1 MSETWE
7 SMLAR
12 DATEVLTEWFRRTG
26 TAEDPTAE
34 STRIDWLTADTF
46 RLEDE
51 YGVQLPGTAPR
62 YRVTVIVEP
71 AETWRQGTWG
81 EVEELA
87 ALAEATSDQRPLRVR
102 LGEAEAT
109 VVSAVLQ
116 RWHVDPRSPDRYPRP
131 LEHDVVAVKLAER
144 GDTLFRFPPHG
155 VVFIHGDAPVGPALA
170 AMVHGGLRPEVVE

>member
-1 MSETWE
+1 MSESWE

-12 DATEVLTEWFRRTG
+12 DARETITEWMSRTG
-26 TAEDPTAE
+26 TAEDPTLE
-34 STRIDWLTADTF
+34 STRVNWLTADTF

-51 YGVQLPGTAPR
+51 YGTQLAGTAAS

-81 EVEELA
+81 DVAELCRRYPNA
-87 ALAEATSDQRPLRVR
+87 QPRVA

-116 RWHVDPRSPDRYPRP
+116 RWHVDPRSPERYPRP
-131 LEHDVVAVKLAER
+131 LEHDVVAVHLAER
-144 GDTLFRFPPHG
+144 GDTLFHFPPHG
-155 VVFIHGDAPVGPALA
+155 VVMIQEGGPVAPALA
-170 AMVHGGLRPEVVE
+170 AMIHGGLRPEEAE